1 MSSEAKIMLMI
12 ASLLS
17 GLVFGAGLLISGM
30 VRPTKVLAFL
40 DIFGAWD
47 PSLAVV
53 MISALAVSA
62 PGFMLASGRSRPLLA
77 AQSVWPAKNQIDRPL
92 IVGAVLFGVGWGLVG
107 LCPGPALENLATLS
121 PGVIAFVAAM
131 AVGMILQ
138 NIWQRPEAITSREKA
153 LAIGADG

>member
-1 MSSEAKIMLMI
+1 MLMI

-138 NIWQRPEAITSREKA
+138 NIWQRRRAITSREKA

>member
-1 MSSEAKIMLMI
+1 MLMV

-30 VRPTKVLAFL
+30 VMPTKVLAFL

-62 PGFMLASGRSRPLLA
+62 PGFMFASGRSRPLLA

-138 NIWQRPEAITSREKA
+138 NIWQRPGAITLREKA

>member
-1 MSSEAKIMLMI
+1 MLMI

-30 VRPTKVLAFL
+30 VMPTKVLAFL

-53 MISALAVSA
+53 MIPALAVSA

-138 NIWQRPEAITSREKA
+138 NIWQRPGAITSREKA

>member
-1 MSSEAKIMLMI
+1 MLMI

-138 NIWQRPEAITSREKA
+138 NIWQRPGAITLREKA

>member
-1 MSSEAKIMLMI
+1 MLMI
-12 ASLLS
+12 ASLLA

-30 VRPTKVLAFL
+30 VNPTKVLAFL

-53 MISALAVSA
+53 MVAALAVSA
-62 PGFMLASGRSRPLLA
+62 PGFMLANGRSRPLLA
-77 AQSVWPAKNQIDRPL
+77 AQSVWPTKKQIDRPL
-92 IVGAVLFGVGWGLVG
+92 FVGAALFGVGWGLVG
-107 LCPGPALENLATLS
+107 LCPGPALESLATLS

-138 NIWQRPEAITSREKA
+138 NIWQRSRAIASREKA